1 MRNTIQLLLLS
12 VSLAF
17 ATCAH
22 ADYYIV
28 VNASNPQPALTR
40 SDALNLFMGRSRA
53 FANGEFA
60 LVFDMPRDSPKREGF
75 YRTLTGLSL
84 AQITSYWA
92 RLMFS
97 GQSLPPQ
104 PLPDESTMVEIV
116 KHNPNAIGW
125 LATAPTDKGLHTV
138 LVLREQP

>member
-1 MRNTIQLLLLS
+1 MRNVIQLALLS
-12 VSLAF
+12 LSLAF
-17 ATCAH
+17 ATSAR

-28 VNASNPQPALTR
+28 VNANNPQPAFTR
-40 SDALNLFMGRSRA
+40 SEALNLFMGRSRA
-53 FANGEFA
+53 FSNGDFA
-60 LVFDMPRDSPKREGF
+60 LVFDLPRDSPKREGF

-104 PLPDESTMVEIV
+104 PLPDESTMLVIL
-116 KHNPNAIGW
+116 KRNPNAVGW
-125 LATAPTDKGLHTV
+125 LSTAPTDKGLRTL
-138 LVLREQP
+138 LVLKEVP

>member
-1 MRNTIQLLLLS
+1 MRNATQLALMCLLLLC
-12 VSLAF
+12 
-17 ATCAH
+17 ATSAR
-22 ADYYIV
+22 ADYFIV
-28 VNASNPQPALTR
+28 VNANNPQPALTR
-40 SDALNLFMGRSRA
+40 GEALNLFMGRSRA

-60 LVFDMPRDSPKREGF
+60 LVFDLPRDNPQRERF
-75 YRTLTGLSL
+75 YRTLTGLSP

-104 PLPDESTMVEIV
+104 PLPDESTMAAIV

-125 LATAPTDKGLHTV
+125 LSSAPTDKGLHTI
-138 LVLREQP
+138 LVLKE